1 MQEYIGIGLS
11 ESVLSSDKI
20 LNAIEVA
27 NQRTDD
33 KFAMVLWLLPYLVSM
48 IPDVDQ
54 RHVDV
59 SFFFCTRSLVLVLIL
74 IN

>member
-59 SFFFCTRSLVLVLIL
+59 SFFLHP
-74 IN
+74 